1 MKWKKT
7 RSWRPV
13 VPPIA
18 TREQS
23 VEAIAALPGA
33 QARLDRIDFTED
45 SNYWLWTLLLDL
57 LHNAVEQSKWDQLTK
72 IIHICAGVSQ
82 VGERGLRGAHQNPQ
96 RSRNTPPFLAPI
108 PARAGRAS
116 EGPVVF
122 RRPIYWSALAGTVPH
137 SGQRCWVARRSYPQT
152 AHWV

>member
-82 VGERGLRGAHQNPQ
+82 VGERGQMYHLMSEAFEEHIRIPKDPEILRHFW
-96 RSRNTPPFLAPI
+96 RPFPRELAEHLKGQWFFG
-108 PARAGRAS
+108 GRFT
-116 EGPVVF
+116 G
-122 RRPIYWSALAGTVPH
+122 RR
-137 SGQRCWVARRSYPQT
+137 
-152 AHWV
+152 